1 MSEKN
6 DFDFPSSAPATYAR
20 PKAKKE
26 EVKEPA
32 AKDTPA
38 EADKAKQP
46 PKYSPEELMKVFDA
60 IIFQGDYSE
69 SFSIKGKFQ
78 VVLRTRTQ
86 KEIAE
91 ITKQVDAM
99 DAKLVSTMEQHRA
112 ILNLQCALV
121 QYGPRDLSTVSWE
134 DKAKMIEKLPG
145 PIIGAL
151 LTALGNFDD
160 KVYQACQE
168 GEANF

>member
-1 MSEKN
+1 MSENN
-6 DFDFPSSAPATYAR
+6 DFDFSSAAPATYAR

-26 EVKEPA
+26 DVKEAVKPTA
-32 AKDTPA
+32 A
-38 EADKAKQP
+38 EADKPAS
-46 PKYSPEELMKVFDA
+46 KYSPEELMKVFDA

-69 SFSIKGKFQ
+69 SFSIRNKFK
-78 VVLRTRTQ
+78 VTLRTRTQ
-86 KEIAE
+86 KEIAD

-151 LTALGNFDD
+151 LNALGNFDD

-168 GEANF
+168 GESNF